1 MATLRYRY
9 RDKKSRSDGAWE
21 QASSDQR
28 YKEKQD
34 WCEFYTP
41 LGRMVT
47 KPSGKKPGYMGY
59 DEWCAA
65 KTPFK
70 NQIISNPKRKYD

>member
-1 MATLRYRY
+1 MRY
-9 RDKKSRSDGAWE
+9 KHKSKTSTSDSMWE
-21 QASSDQR
+21 TMSSDIRASQT
-28 YKEKQD
+28 QD

-41 LGRMVT
+41 LGRMVS
-47 KPSGKKPGYMGY
+47 KPAGKKPSYMAD

-70 NQIISNPKRKYD
+70 NQVIRNPKRKY

>member
-1 MATLRYRY
+1 MAKLRYRY
-9 RDKKSRSDGAWE
+9 RDKANKSDGVWE
-21 QASSDQR
+21 QTSSDTSPKQQ
-28 YKEKQD
+28 QD

-41 LGRMVT
+41 LGRMVS
-47 KPSGKKPGYMGY
+47 KPAGEKPGYMGY

-70 NQIISNPKRKYD
+70 NQVRRNPKRKYD